1 MSYPFTESKVYF
13 FNPLQG
19 SFTDLDIVD
28 SAIHGVV
35 CQKSDFHGNSD
46 IQNSK
51 KLDPLENKS
60 KKIQTKISQ
69 PFKDVLVQEI
79 DPWCITK
86 SRIRYTYAI
95 WFV

>member
-1 MSYPFTESKVYF
+1 MGIASGDKRIPCVSNYMK
-13 FNPLQG
+13 
-19 SFTDLDIVD
+19 LDIVD

-35 CQKSDFHGNSD
+35 CQKSDFYGNSD

-60 KKIQTKISQ
+60 KKIHTKISS
-69 PFKDVLVQEI
+69 PFKYILVQEI
-79 DPWCITK
+79 NQWCITK
-86 SRIRYTYAI
+86 SRIRYTYSV